1 MIFYI
6 SEDIES
12 IVEERQKGENPLRR
26 AFLELRS
33 LLERNTLAHKYF
45 FINYF

>member
-26 AFLELRS
+26 AFLEIFRYKMS
-33 LLERNTLAHKYF
+33 MINNERTPQ
-45 FINYF
+45 